1 MMRHKIEQSKAYE
14 QFGLPRGDYAV
25 VTLHRPSNVDQ
36 KETLEPLVDILRGLS
51 EKLPVFFPVHPR
63 TKASLE
69 KFELLARLQSAS
81 TIHCTAPVNYISFMN
96 LVFNCRMVLTDS
108 GGIQE
113 ETTYLGI
120 PCITL
125 RDNTE
130 RPITLSE
137 GTNQLCN
144 LNNVGNAI
152 AAVLPNGHLGSKIPG
167 LWDGGTSTRV
177 ANDIQTRFA
186 G

>member
-1 MMRHKIEQSKAYE
+1 
-14 QFGLPRGDYAV
+14 
-25 VTLHRPSNVDQ
+25 
-36 KETLEPLVDILRGLS
+36 
-51 EKLPVFFPVHPR
+51 
-63 TKASLE
+63 
-69 KFELLARLQSAS
+69 
-81 TIHCTAPVNYISFMN
+81 MN